1 MWEFGFPQ
9 FYHCQ
14 LLCVKEELIAE
25 KIINMNLNAILFII
39 GCVIFVLY
47 LVGYVMVI
55 TSQNKIQH
63 KEQGKSSNNK

>member
-1 MWEFGFPQ
+1 
-9 FYHCQ
+9 
-14 LLCVKEELIAE
+14 LLYVKEEQIAE
-25 KIINMNLNAILFII
+25 KIINMSLNAILFII

-55 TSQNKIQH
+55 TSQNKIQD

>member
-1 MWEFGFPQ
+1 MS
-9 FYHCQ
+9 
-14 LLCVKEELIAE
+14 
-25 KIINMNLNAILFII
+25 LNAILFII

-55 TSQNKIQH
+55 TSQNKNQD

>member
-1 MWEFGFPQ
+1 
-9 FYHCQ
+9 

-55 TSQNKIQH
+55 TSQNKIQD

>member
-1 MWEFGFPQ
+1 MS
-9 FYHCQ
+9 
-14 LLCVKEELIAE
+14 
-25 KIINMNLNAILFII
+25 LNAILFII

-55 TSQNKIQH
+55 TSQNKIQD